1 MKTKKQNHHSY
12 PKIFA
17 FLLHSVREYRKDT
30 YLSLFFYALQA
41 CSDCTIPLM
50 LGFMID
56 EMNDFQANGGDTK
69 SILWRVVMYAI
80 ILVVLSI
87 FSFIMALLGARSSAK
102 AATGFAANLRKDIFY
117 KTQDFSFENIDH
129 FSKASLVTRQTT
141 DITNVM
147 FAYMMV
153 LRNGMMAP
161 VYFIFSIVGS
171 IIIGASVSWIYAA
184 TVPIV
189 AIGMTLIIYFALKSF
204 MKAFA
209 KYDAL
214 NKAVEENVRGIKTV
228 KTYARENYEKNKFN
242 KASDAIKKIL
252 SRGEMTA
259 NVSNALMN
267 VSINISMA
275 LIVSFGSFAILRGNM
290 LVGSFSVLINY
301 GVLVL
306 FALMLLAMIMV
317 MISMSVASAQRIYE
331 VLSEKTTV
339 LNPDNPI
346 EEVKDGS
353 IEFKGVFFRYQ
364 EDAKDILKNIN
375 LKIENGQ
382 TIGIIGGTGSSKS
395 TLVNLIPRFYDP
407 QEGEILVGGV
417 NIKEYDKKV
426 LRDKVAMVLQKNIL
440 FSGTIIDNIR
450 WGKENA
456 TLEEVE
462 KVCKIAQADEFIQQ
476 TPGKYE
482 AKVEQ
487 GGTNFSGGQ
496 KQRLCIARA
505 LIKSPKVLIFD
516 DSTSAVD
523 TKTDKN
529 IQEGLKETLPG
540 VTKIIIAQ
548 RISSVLH
555 CDKIIVMDEGEI
567 SAIGTPRE
575 LYKSSPIFKEVAQL
589 QGVSEVNVL

>member
-1 MKTKKQNHHSY
+1 MKTKKQNHLSY

-56 EMNDFQANGGDTK
+56 EMNDFQTNGGDTK

-189 AIGMTLIIYFALKSF
+189 AIGMALIIYFALKSF

-353 IEFKGVFFRYQ
+353 IEFKGVSFRYQ
-364 EDAKDILKNIN
+364 KDAKDILKNIN

-417 NIKEYDKKV
+417 NIKEYDKKI

-450 WGKENA
+450 WGKEDA